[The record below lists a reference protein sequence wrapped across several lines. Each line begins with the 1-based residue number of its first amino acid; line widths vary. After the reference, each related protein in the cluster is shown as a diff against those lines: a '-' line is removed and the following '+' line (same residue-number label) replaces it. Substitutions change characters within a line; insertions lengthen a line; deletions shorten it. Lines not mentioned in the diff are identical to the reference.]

1 MFAAEVSPTLHIYPR
16 GAQESKSAF
25 EALCLVTISLVT
37 VTYQA
42 SQSAFWDIAIK
53 GDKVINQF

>member
-1 MFAAEVSPTLHIYPR
+1 MFVAEVSPTLHIYPR
-16 GAQESKSAF
+16 RVQESKFAF
-25 EALCLVTISLVT
+25 EALCLVSISLVT

-53 GDKVINQF
+53 RD